1 MRELGYWDIWSFGFS
16 LTFARSRATLGLSL
30 VAQCRK
36 VSFAESFTTSS
47 RYVTLI
53 SQGRGGC
60 AVSLYTLLIQR
71 DPDRSGDDR
80 IDEICRSP

>member
-1 MRELGYWDIWSFGFS
+1 MREIAYWDIWSLGFS
-16 LTFARSRATLGLSL
+16 RTFARSRATLGLSL

-53 SQGRGGC
+53 AQGRGGC

-71 DPDRSGDDR
+71 DLDRSGDDR